1 MSKNLNFSL
10 IFLVFVFVLLSCS
23 DENQESNSFN
33 NSDPITIAGVFHMSG
48 PFAFIGELGKHHLQY
63 AVDQINKSGGVL
75 NDRKIELKIFDD
87 KGSPQESLVQL
98 KLITDQNIKFIFN
111 SGGSH
116 VGNALTDSIKKYN
129 QRNIGDEVIFLNTS
143 AVASELTN
151 EKCHFW
157 HFRFDASVDIKVHSI
172 VEAIRDNNE
181 VKKIY
186 LLNQDYSY
194 GHTVSSQAK
203 ELLLKSRPD
212 ISIVGDEFHP
222 LGKVKDFSPYI
233 AKIRE
238 SGADTL
244 LTGNW
249 NNDLSL
255 LIKSVREL
263 GLNVKV
269 YTAYANLFG
278 TPEAMRSSGED
289 RVFVTSSFH
298 PNIENYPLKEYQDN
312 FEKFY
317 DIDYVYIPFKYG
329 IEMLV
334 KAINETG
341 SLNSLEIAK
350 KLENMRYDGGVG
362 EVWMRPDDHQLI
374 QPQYISV
381 FSKLNS
387 IVKYPAFD
395 TGLGWRPIM
404 TLNTSQ
410 NAVPHRCEMKK

>member
-1 MSKNLNFSL
+1 M
-10 IFLVFVFVLLSCS
+10 
-23 DENQESNSFN
+23 
-33 NSDPITIAGVFHMSG
+33 
-48 PFAFIGELGKHHLQY
+48 
-63 AVDQINKSGGVL
+63 
-75 NDRKIELKIFDD
+75 
-87 KGSPQESLVQL
+87 
-98 KLITDQNIKFIFN
+98 
-111 SGGSH
+111 
-116 VGNALTDSIKKYN
+116 
-129 QRNIGDEVIFLNTS
+129 
-143 AVASELTN
+143 
-151 EKCHFW
+151 
-157 HFRFDASVDIKVHSI
+157 
-172 VEAIRDNNE
+172 
-181 VKKIY
+181 
-186 LLNQDYSY
+186 
-194 GHTVSSQAK
+194 
-203 ELLLKSRPD
+203 
-212 ISIVGDEFHP
+212 
-222 LGKVKDFSPYI
+222 GKVKDFSPYI

-395 TGLGWRPIM
+395 TGLGWRQ
-404 TLNTSQ
+404 L
-410 NAVPHRCEMKK
+410 

>member
-1 MSKNLNFSL
+1 MKKNFSFL
-10 IFLVFVFVLLSCS
+10 FIFLVFVFLSCS
-23 DENQESNSFN
+23 YTNQESNDSG
-33 NSDPITIAGVFHMSG
+33 PVTIAGVFHMSG
-48 PFAFIGELGKHHLQY
+48 PFAFIGELGKLHLQY
-63 AVDQINKSGGVL
+63 AVDQINQNGGVL
-75 NDRKIELKIFDD
+75 NNRKIELKIFDD

-98 KLITDQNIKFIFN
+98 KLINDQNIKFIFN

-129 QRNIGDEVIFLNTS
+129 ERNIGNEVIFLNTS

-151 EKCHFW
+151 EKCQFW

-172 VEAIRDNNE
+172 VEAIRDNDG

-203 ELLLKSRPD
+203 ELLSKVRPD

-255 LIKSVREL
+255 LVKSVREL

-289 RVFVTSSFH
+289 RVYVTSSFH
-298 PNIENYPLKEYQDN
+298 PNIENYPLKEYQEN
-312 FEKFY
+312 FEKFH
-317 DIDYVYIPFKYG
+317 DVDYVYIPFKYG

-341 SLNSLEIAK
+341 SLNALEIAK

-395 TGLGWRPIM
+395 TGLGWSPVKTI
-404 TLNTSQ
+404 NTAQ
-410 NAVPHRCEMKK
+410 NAVPHRCEMNK

>member
-1 MSKNLNFSL
+1 M
-10 IFLVFVFVLLSCS
+10 
-23 DENQESNSFN
+23 
-33 NSDPITIAGVFHMSG
+33 
-48 PFAFIGELGKHHLQY
+48 QY
-63 AVDQINKSGGVL
+63 AVDQINENGGVL
-75 NDRKIELKIFDD
+75 NNRNIELKIFDD

-116 VGNALTDSIKKYN
+116 VGNALTDSINKYN
-129 QRNIGDEVIFLNTS
+129 QRNIGNEVIFLNTS

-151 EKCHFW
+151 EKCQFW

-172 VEAIRDNNE
+172 VEAIRDNDE

-203 ELLLKSRPD
+203 ELLSKVRPD

-263 GLNVKV
+263 GLSVKV

-278 TPEAMRSSGED
+278 TPEAMRSSE
-289 RVFVTSSFH
+289 R
-298 PNIENYPLKEYQDN
+298 IEFLLP
-312 FEKFY
+312 
-317 DIDYVYIPFKYG
+317 VHSIP
-329 IEMLV
+329 ILR
-334 KAINETG
+334 TT
-341 SLNSLEIAK
+341 
-350 KLENMRYDGGVG
+350 
-362 EVWMRPDDHQLI
+362 H
-374 QPQYISV
+374 
-381 FSKLNS
+381 
-387 IVKYPAFD
+387 
-395 TGLGWRPIM
+395 
-404 TLNTSQ
+404 
-410 NAVPHRCEMKK
+410 

>member
-1 MSKNLNFSL
+1 MRKNFNFFF
-10 IFLVFVFVLLSCS
+10 IFLVFVFLSCS
-23 DENQESNSFN
+23 DINQESN
-33 NSDPITIAGVFHMSG
+33 NSDSITIAGVFHMSG
-48 PFAFIGELGKHHLQY
+48 PFAFIGELGKLHLQY
-63 AVDQINKSGGVL
+63 AVDQINQNGGVL
-75 NDRKIELKIFDD
+75 NNRKIELKIFDD

-129 QRNIGDEVIFLNTS
+129 ERNIGNEVIFLNTS

-151 EKCHFW
+151 EKCQFW

-172 VEAIRDNNE
+172 VEAIRDNDG

-203 ELLLKSRPD
+203 ELLSKVRPD

-255 LIKSVREL
+255 LVKSVREL

-289 RVFVTSSFH
+289 RVYVTSSFH
-298 PNIENYPLKEYQDN
+298 PNIENYPLKEYQEN
-312 FEKFY
+312 FEKFH
-317 DIDYVYIPFKYG
+317 DVDYVYIPFKYG

-341 SLNSLEIAK
+341 SLNALEIAK

-395 TGLGWRPIM
+395 TGLGWSPVKTI
-404 TLNTSQ
+404 NTAQ
-410 NAVPHRCEMKK
+410 NAVPHRCEMNK

>member
-1 MSKNLNFSL
+1 MRKNFNFL
-10 IFLVFVFVLLSCS
+10 FIFLVFVFLSCS
-23 DENQESNSFN
+23 DTNQESN
-33 NSDPITIAGVFHMSG
+33 NSGPITIAGVFHMSG
-48 PFAFIGELGKHHLQY
+48 PFAFIGELGKLHLQY
-63 AVDQINKSGGVL
+63 AVDQINENGGVL
-75 NDRKIELKIFDD
+75 NNRKIELKIFDD

-129 QRNIGDEVIFLNTS
+129 ERNIGNEVIFLNTS

-151 EKCHFW
+151 EKCQFW
-157 HFRFDASVDIKVHSI
+157 HFRFDASVDIKVHSLI
-172 VEAIRDNNE
+172 EAIRDNKE

-203 ELLLKSRPD
+203 ELLLKARPD

-298 PNIENYPLKEYQDN
+298 PNIENYPLKKYQEN
-312 FEKFY
+312 FEEFY
-317 DIDYVYIPFKYG
+317 GGDYVYIPFKYG

-341 SLNSLEIAK
+341 NLNALEIAK
-350 KLENMRYDGGVG
+350 QLENMRYDGGVG

-381 FSKLNS
+381 FSKLNT
-387 IVKYPAFD
+387 IVKYPAYD
-395 TGLGWRPIM
+395 TGLGWKPVKTI
-404 TLNTSQ
+404 NTAQ

>member
-1 MSKNLNFSL
+1 M
-10 IFLVFVFVLLSCS
+10 
-23 DENQESNSFN
+23 
-33 NSDPITIAGVFHMSG
+33 
-48 PFAFIGELGKHHLQY
+48 
-63 AVDQINKSGGVL
+63 
-75 NDRKIELKIFDD
+75 
-87 KGSPQESLVQL
+87 
-98 KLITDQNIKFIFN
+98 
-111 SGGSH
+111 
-116 VGNALTDSIKKYN
+116 
-129 QRNIGDEVIFLNTS
+129 
-143 AVASELTN
+143 
-151 EKCHFW
+151 
-157 HFRFDASVDIKVHSI
+157 
-172 VEAIRDNNE
+172 
-181 VKKIY
+181 
-186 LLNQDYSY
+186 
-194 GHTVSSQAK
+194 
-203 ELLLKSRPD
+203 
-212 ISIVGDEFHP
+212 
-222 LGKVKDFSPYI
+222 GKVKDFSPYI

-298 PNIENYPLKEYQDN
+298 PNIENYPLKEYQEN

-395 TGLGWRPIM
+395 TGLGWRPVK

>member
-1 MSKNLNFSL
+1 MSKYFNFL
-10 IFLVFVFVLLSCS
+10 FIFFVFLSCS
-23 DENQESNSFN
+23 DINQESN
-33 NSDPITIAGVFHMSG
+33 NSGPITIAGVFHMSG
-48 PFAFIGELGKHHLQY
+48 PFAFIGELGKLHLQY
-63 AVDQINKSGGVL
+63 AVDQINQNGGVL
-75 NDRKIELKIFDD
+75 NNRKIELKIFDD

-98 KLITDQNIKFIFN
+98 KLINDQNIKFIFN

-129 QRNIGDEVIFLNTS
+129 ERNIGNEVIFLNTS

-151 EKCHFW
+151 EKCQFW

-172 VEAIRDNNE
+172 VEAIRDNDG

-203 ELLLKSRPD
+203 ELLSKVRPD

-255 LIKSVREL
+255 LVKSVREL

-289 RVFVTSSFH
+289 RVYVTSSFH
-298 PNIENYPLKEYQDN
+298 PNIENYPLKEYQEN
-312 FEKFY
+312 FEKFH
-317 DIDYVYIPFKYG
+317 DVDYVYIPFKYG

-341 SLNSLEIAK
+341 SLNALEIAK

-395 TGLGWRPIM
+395 TGLGWSPVKTI
-404 TLNTSQ
+404 NTAQ
-410 NAVPHRCEMKK
+410 NEVPHRCEMNK